1 MRALLAVGVGSF
13 IGGVLRY
20 VVAKTIQTTLLTTF
34 PFGTLTVNIIGCFT
48 IGVLFGISSRGNLTQ
63 DWRLFL
69 VTGLC
74 GGFTTFSSF
83 SQETF
88 SLLRDGQYF
97 YTGGYIAASVI
108 LGVFATIIGF
118 SIIKLF

>member
-1 MRALLAVGVGSF
+1 MRALLAVGAGSF

-20 VVAKTIQTTLLTTF
+20 VVAKTIQTTFLTTF
-34 PFGTLTVNIIGCFT
+34 PFGTLSVNVIGCFA

-118 SIIKLF
+118 SIIKIF